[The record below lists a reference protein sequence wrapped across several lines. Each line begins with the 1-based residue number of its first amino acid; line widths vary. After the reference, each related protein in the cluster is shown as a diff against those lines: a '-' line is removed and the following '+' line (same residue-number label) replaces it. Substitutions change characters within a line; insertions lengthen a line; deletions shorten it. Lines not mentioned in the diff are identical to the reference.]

1 MTTYSSC
8 NTNIRVSLEDAV
20 TIHEFGAHTSKHS
33 IEVLNSHRTIHRTE
47 GLVWD
52 INQNFIW
59 LVSNSHSHKE
69 PIDDISAL
77 LLLPTPEA
85 RLAYLDL

>member
-1 MTTYSSC
+1 MATYLSC
-8 NTNIRVSLEDAV
+8 NTNLRVSLEDAV
-20 TIHEFGAHTSKHS
+20 TIHEFGAHTSIHS

-59 LVSNSHSHKE
+59 LVSKSHSHEE

-85 RLAYLDL
+85 RLAYLNL